1 LPARSFTTPLAEPDG
16 GAPPAWLLSS
26 LPRGSI
32 GAASRLGWGF
42 HNETWRVD
50 LVDGLRIVV
59 ARFADA
65 ASAAAA
71 RERTAAFGP
80 QLRAVGI
87 PVAEVVDLGV
97 AADPRLVAT
106 GFVDGVAGAAFLDH
120 PGGPE
125 RVGAIMGS
133 TWRRLAGVD
142 LDRPSVPVPVRW
154 ACAQGLDAADRDGR
168 LARAL
173 GRVDAGDRGQVLAE
187 IDRARE
193 RLAGRVPRFVHG
205 DFAPVNVVIR
215 DGDLGALVDLELAG
229 RADPLF
235 DAAWFRWI
243 VTYHH
248 PAAGAIAWDAFR
260 ATAGIDHGDAAA
272 RDLLPAL
279 PVVGLLERLD
289 ATAPGAEADHWLAM
303 LRSIARHEA

>member
-1 LPARSFTTPLAEPDG
+1 MPARSFTTPLAEPDG

-50 LVDGLRIVV
+50 LVDGQRIVV
-59 ARFADA
+59 ARFADG

-80 QLRAVGI
+80 QLRSLGI
-87 PVAEVVDLGV
+87 PVAEVVDLGE

-106 GFVDGVAGAAFLDH
+106 AFVDGVAGAALLDH
-120 PGGPE
+120 SGGPE

-142 LDRPSVPVPVRW
+142 LDRPSVPVGW
-154 ACAQGLDAADRDGR
+154 ACAHGLAAADRDGR
-168 LARAL
+168 LARVL
-173 GRVDAGDRGQVLAE
+173 GRVDPGDRGHVLAE

-193 RLAGRVPRFVHG
+193 RLAGRVPTFVHG

-248 PAAGAIAWDAFR
+248 PAAGAIAWNAFL
-260 ATAGIDHGDAAA
+260 ATAGIDHEEAAA
-272 RDLLPAL
+272 RDLLRAL

-289 ATAPGAEADHWLAM
+289 ATTAGAEADRWLAM
-303 LRSIARHEA
+303 LRSTARHEA

>member
-1 LPARSFTTPLAEPDG
+1 LPARSFTTPVAEPDG

-65 ASAAAA
+65 ASTAAA

-80 QLRAVGI
+80 QLRAVGVLV
-87 PVAEVVDLGV
+87 PAVLDLGE

-106 GFVDGVAGAAFLDH
+106 SFVDGVAGAALLDH

-142 LDRPSVPVPVRW
+142 LDRPSVPVGW
-154 ACAQGLDAADRDGR
+154 ACAHGLAAADRDGR

-173 GRVDAGDRGQVLAE
+173 GRVDPGDRGHVLAE

-193 RLAGRVPRFVHG
+193 VLAGRVPTFVHG

-229 RADPLF
+229 RADPWF

-260 ATAGIDHGDAAA
+260 ATAGIDHEEAAA
-272 RDLLPAL
+272 RDLLRAL

-289 ATAPGAEADHWLAM
+289 STTADAEADHWLAM
-303 LRSIARHEA
+303 LRSIARHDA